1 MSIKYHSYTLDKQN
15 DEMMNISCRI
25 MQHPLQTL
33 AEKMTNTIYR
43 AAKVCSYQSVSTD
56 KITEYHGEIH
66 SFTYSSVYLMH
77 ESSHSISKTPYI
89 IRQ

>member
-1 MSIKYHSYTLDKQN
+1 MDYWV
-15 DEMMNISCRI
+15 NISLPD
-25 MQHPLQTL
+25 HAAELQTL
-33 AEKMTNTIYR
+33 AEKMSNTIYR

-56 KITEYHGEIH
+56 KITEYHGEIY